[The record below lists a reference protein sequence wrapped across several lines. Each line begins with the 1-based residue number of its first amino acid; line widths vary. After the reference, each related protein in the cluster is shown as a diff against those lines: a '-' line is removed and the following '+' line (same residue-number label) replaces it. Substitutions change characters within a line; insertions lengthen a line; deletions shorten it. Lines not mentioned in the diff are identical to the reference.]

1 MFCLNAWTKSVQ
13 YNLCQILSLDKYKKL
28 TTLYFNYRKVKMFL
42 FYHSQQN
49 DNNAHYYK
57 GKLFEELMSKFLKAT
72 GYDVKLNQK
81 KHSLEY
87 DLEGCHRTNKFRV
100 LGEAK
105 AQKQKQGEN
114 PFTHFCAKYIPQK
127 MRDPQLSGLFLSI
140 SHITKESEDFYNS
153 LSDFNF
159 YDIKVYTG
167 KELFEKVRKELKLPE
182 PYTLGKQIE
191 DRGLVPLHFNMLA
204 TDNGIF
210 LVQFVA
216 TPKSSVASLFA
227 LFGENGTLL
236 SDQKYSL
243 SLKEHI
249 SELSGLDPI
258 IDDHSQFTQQIDK
271 DQHIIRKGLSLSKSW
286 TDYRLP
292 AAPEFFV
299 GRQTLVDKINEHLAL
314 NNKSNII
321 QIKSRSGVGKSS
333 FLAYINSKFEKKSH
347 ILELHD
353 ARNIKSIIHLF
364 SVIQRFTDSP
374 STPCDMREVEQQLQF
389 LAGKLTNNQFAIFM
403 VDQFESTFSN
413 SDLFDAYEDL
423 IQIFADL
430 RSNIFLFIARKSDV
444 LTTYD
449 DKKIDLGIIKQ
460 LSYPYELPDLSPLEA
475 EELINKISDNS
486 IKRLNHELKAY
497 VYEIAQGF
505 PWLIKRTMDHIVY
518 WLQKNPV
525 IQGDFFDSGLGLD
538 DLFNEELNRLDD
550 DIQRDYLTKMAQY
563 LPANRQQLERLFD
576 EDPFLSKVIH
586 ELVYSRLLRL
596 DGSTYDIYND
606 VFKDF
611 LVHKKLPALRRAFIY
626 RLSPKQVINAFNI
639 LIDKFE
645 YNKQLS
651 DDDFLYLFG
660 NKDKKSHTIKELCN
674 VGLLKKYNDLWII
687 PKSVQD
693 AYEQN
698 NLGDYIRQNLI
709 NNTLITDI
717 RNKTNE
723 QGYFSLSESYL
734 LNYLKERF
742 IFTKANEKTWNR
754 YANTLKKWM
763 TEFYLIEEIKKDN
776 HLISPTIDRKEITK
790 RLGNLESLNKKTNI
804 FLPTQRWSEFESVAI
819 QLLNPE
825 NDTRSLKFTDLK
837 KLSMISHETPKFE
850 SIEELRQVVIDSLI
864 QDPYTQIWSSA
875 SEGKSLVSIMQNIL
889 QSDCTEGTI
898 KRRLS
903 ILLDWGQNLGI
914 IPTKKYKY

>member
-1 MFCLNAWTKSVQ
+1 
-13 YNLCQILSLDKYKKL
+13 
-28 TTLYFNYRKVKMFL
+28 MFL
-42 FYHSQQN
+42 FYHSQQSATN
-49 DNNAHYYK
+49 ANNYK
-57 GKLFEELMSKFLKAT
+57 GQLFEQLMSRYLNAT

-87 DLEGCHRTNKFRV
+87 DLEGVQRINKFKV

-127 MRDPQLSGLFLSI
+127 ILDPQLSGLFLSI
-140 SHITKESEDFYNS
+140 SPITKDSEDYYNS
-153 LSDFNF
+153 LRDFKFNL
-159 YDIKVYTG
+159 DVYTG
-167 KELFEKVRKELKLPE
+167 KELFEKVRKELQLPE
-182 PYTLGKQIE
+182 PYTLAKQIE
-191 DRGLVPLHFNMLA
+191 DRGLFPLNCNMLA

-210 LVQFVA
+210 MVQFVA
-216 TPKSSVASLFA
+216 TSKSSEPSLFA
-227 LFGENGTLL
+227 LFRENGTLL
-236 SDQKYSL
+236 SDEKYSL

-271 DQHIIRKGLSLSKSW
+271 DKHIIRKGLSLSKSW

-292 AAPEFFV
+292 AAPDFFV
-299 GRQTLVDKINEHLAL
+299 GRQTLVDRINEHLEL
-314 NNKSNII
+314 SNKSNII

-333 FLAYINSKFEKKSH
+333 FLAYINSKFEKKGH

-364 SVIQRFTDSP
+364 SVIKRFTDSP
-374 STPCDMREVEQQLQF
+374 STPCDMREVEQQLQS

-413 SDLFDAYEDL
+413 SDLFDAYEHL
-423 IQIFADL
+423 IQIVAEL
-430 RSNIFLFIARKSDV
+430 RSNIFLFIARKSDL

-449 DKKIDLGIIKQ
+449 DKKIDLGIIYQ
-460 LSYPYELPDLSPLEA
+460 LSHPYELQDLSPVEA
-475 EELINKISDNS
+475 AELINKISDNS

-505 PWLIKRTMDHIVY
+505 PWLIKRTMDHIVH
-518 WLQKNPV
+518 WLEKNPV
-525 IQGDFFDSGLGLD
+525 IQGDFFDSGLGLN
-538 DLFNEELNRLDD
+538 DLFNEELDGLDE
-550 DIQRDYLTKMAQY
+550 IERDYLTKMAQY

-576 EDPFLSKVIH
+576 EDPFLSKVIDK
-586 ELVYSRLLRL
+586 LVVDSKLLRL

-611 LVHKKLPALRRAFIY
+611 LVHKKEPELRRAFIY
-626 RLSPKQVINAFNI
+626 RLSPKQVINAFKI
-639 LIDKFE
+639 LIDKFG

-651 DDDFLYLFG
+651 NDDFLCLFG
-660 NKDKKSHTIKELCN
+660 NKDKKSRTIKELCK
-674 VGLLKKYNDLWII
+674 VGLLEKYNDLWII

-698 NLGDYIRQNLI
+698 NLGDYIRPNLI
-709 NNTLITDI
+709 KNTLITDI
-717 RNKTNE
+717 RNKINE
-723 QGYFSLSESYL
+723 QGYFSLSESSL
-734 LNYLKERF
+734 LNYLEERF
-742 IFTKANEKTWNR
+742 IFTKANKKTWNE

-763 TEFYLIEEIKKDN
+763 IQFYLIEESKKDN

-790 RLGNLESLNKKTNI
+790 RLGNLEFLISGQSTKNNKPNI
-804 FLPTQRWSEFESVAI
+804 FLPTQRWSEFESGSI
-819 QLLNPE
+819 QLLNRK
-825 NDTRSLKFTDLK
+825 NDNISLKLTDLK

-850 SIEELRQVVIDSLI
+850 SIEELRQIVIDSLMKE
-864 QDPYTQIWSSA
+864 PYTQIWSSV

-889 QSDCTEGTI
+889 QNDWTESTI
-898 KRRLS
+898 KKRLS
-903 ILLDWGQNLGI
+903 ILLDWGQNLEI